1 MNLILYLYKMK
12 FEKHIFICTN
22 QRPVGGK
29 KSCGEACGLELVRE
43 FKKQLKDQNL
53 NGRMR
58 AQKSGCLDACEYG
71 PTVVVYPEG
80 VYYGGVTPKD
90 VSEIVNEHL
99 LNDRP
104 VNRLIINF
112 NEKPSV

>member
-1 MNLILYLYKMK
+1 MK

-22 QRPVGGK
+22 QRAAGEK
-29 KSCGEACGLELVRE
+29 KSCGEACGLELIKE
-43 FKKQLKDQNL
+43 FKKQMKEKNL

-80 VYYGGVTPKD
+80 IYYGAVTPAD
-90 VSEIVNEHL
+90 VNEIVQEHL
-99 LNDRP
+99 LNNRP
-104 VNRLIINF
+104 VERLIINF
-112 NEKPSV
+112 NEKSPV